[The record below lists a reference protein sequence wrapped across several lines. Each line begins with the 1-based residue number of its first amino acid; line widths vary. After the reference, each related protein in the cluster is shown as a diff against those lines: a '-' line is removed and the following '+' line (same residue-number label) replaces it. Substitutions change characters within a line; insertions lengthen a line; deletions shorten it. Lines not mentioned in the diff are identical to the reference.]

1 MATPKLKKLIE
12 NIVDEFQI
20 DEQAFLEN
28 VKGYSNYGKLVYREG
43 NLSEIAKN
51 LSEIAKVAGIHAVK
65 ETADN
70 FDKITVSRNMKEL
83 TNLSKQFGK
92 VAMEANSLQE
102 RMSGLYEDMGHI
114 LGRYY
119 TIGEAD
125 ASNDDAENVDEADK
139 MMFREEDDYKAFFK
153 KAMQKFNVTN
163 IEDLSD
169 SDKKDF
175 FNYVDRNYKAKNEIK
190 D

>member
-70 FDKITVSRNMKEL
+70 FDKITVGRNMKEL
-83 TNLSKQFGK
+83 KGYSDQFSKF
-92 VAMEANSLQE
+92 ANEAHTLHQRIES
-102 RMSGLYEDMGHI
+102 LYEDMGGI

-119 TIGEAD
+119 QI
-125 ASNDDAENVDEADK
+125 DELKEDTDK
-139 MMFREEDDYKAFFK
+139 
-153 KAMQKFNVTN
+153 
-163 IEDLSD
+163 
-169 SDKKDF
+169 
-175 FNYVDRNYKAKNEIK
+175 
-190 D
+190 

>member
-12 NIVDEFQI
+12 NIIDEFQI

-43 NLSEIAKN
+43 NLSEIANN

-65 ETADN
+65 ETADK

-83 TNLSKQFGK
+83 KGYSEQFK
-92 VAMEANSLQE
+92 KHANEAHVLQQRIE
-102 RMSGLYEDMGHI
+102 SLYEDMGGI

-119 TIGEAD
+119 QI
-125 ASNDDAENVDEADK
+125 DELNEDTDK
-139 MMFREEDDYKAFFK
+139 
-153 KAMQKFNVTN
+153 
-163 IEDLSD
+163 
-169 SDKKDF
+169 
-175 FNYVDRNYKAKNEIK
+175 
-190 D
+190 

>member
-70 FDKITVSRNMKEL
+70 FDKITVGRNMKEL
-83 TNLSKQFGK
+83 KGYSDQFK
-92 VAMEANSLQE
+92 KHANEAHVLQQRIE
-102 RMSGLYEDMGHI
+102 SLYEDMGGI

-119 TIGEAD
+119 QI
-125 ASNDDAENVDEADK
+125 DELKEDTDK
-139 MMFREEDDYKAFFK
+139 
-153 KAMQKFNVTN
+153 
-163 IEDLSD
+163 
-169 SDKKDF
+169 
-175 FNYVDRNYKAKNEIK
+175 
-190 D
+190 